1 MGDVEF
7 GWTRG
12 SAPLPA
18 IGTAGVDDRRSSFA
32 LSRRERRLS
41 GIVTAV
47 VKVSRISRHDYFF
60 RGELESVAEVDRGC
74 RTVVRDGA
82 GRLDSSWQSQLCF
95 NVTTVSYIVFHE
107 DEAQAR
113 REEEEEDE
121 GLPTDG

>member
-18 IGTAGVDDRRSSFA
+18 LGTAGVDDRRSSLA

-47 VKVSRISRHDYFF
+47 VEVTHKSQGMILFF
-60 RGELESVAEVDRGC
+60 EGNWRVRQRQTGGVALLSETGLGGLTRAPSV
-74 RTVVRDGA
+74 
-82 GRLDSSWQSQLCF
+82 
-95 NVTTVSYIVFHE
+95 
-107 DEAQAR
+107 
-113 REEEEEDE
+113 
-121 GLPTDG
+121 